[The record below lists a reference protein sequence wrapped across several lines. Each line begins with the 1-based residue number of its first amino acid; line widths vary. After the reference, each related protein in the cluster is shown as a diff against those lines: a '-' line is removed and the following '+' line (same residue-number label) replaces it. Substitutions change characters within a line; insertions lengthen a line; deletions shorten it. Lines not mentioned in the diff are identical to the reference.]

1 MTTPTPPAPATP
13 DKKLV
18 KDVASE
24 IERRRR
30 RRRLVTLV
38 AILALAIAAA
48 LYLQCGR
55 GWGLGGGKG
64 SGAGPGSGPGSG
76 SALAAPTRC
85 TLRVTMDGILVD
97 GASKTRDEA
106 VNACKGMKDGAVVT
120 VTGDARQGDWDELRA
135 ALEAVGVKI
144 YMRGQESDG
153 VPQDAG
159 STTP

>member
-1 MTTPTPPAPATP
+1 MTTP

-18 KDVASE
+18 KDVAGE

-30 RRRLVTLV
+30 RRRLMTLV
-38 AILALAIAAA
+38 AILGLVILAV

-64 SGAGPGSGPGSG
+64 KGAGPGSGPGSG

-85 TLRVTMDGILVD
+85 TLRVTKDGVLVD
-97 GASKTRDEA
+97 GTKKTRDEA
-106 VNACKGMKDGAVVT
+106 VDICKRMKDGAVVT

-135 ALEAVGVKI
+135 ALEAVGVKV

-153 VPQDAG
+153 PPQNQ
-159 STTP
+159 PENQH

>member
-1 MTTPTPPAPATP
+1 MTTQRPGTPGT

-30 RRRLVTLV
+30 RSRLITLAV
-38 AILALAIAAA
+38 ILGLVIAAA

-85 TLRVTMDGILVD
+85 TVRVTKDGVVVD
-97 GASKTRDEA
+97 GVVKTRDQA
-106 VNACKGMKDGAVVT
+106 VEICKRMKDGAVVT

-153 VPQDAG
+153 APADKPA
-159 STTP
+159 TPN

>member
-1 MTTPTPPAPATP
+1 MTTP

-18 KDVASE
+18 KDVAAE

-30 RRRLVTLV
+30 RRRLITLAV
-38 AILALAIAAA
+38 ILGLAIAAA

-64 SGAGPGSGPGSG
+64 TGTGKGSG
-76 SALAAPTRC
+76 SALAPALAAPTRC
-85 TLRVTMDGILVD
+85 TLRVTKDGILVD
-97 GASKTRDEA
+97 GAVKTRDEA
-106 VNACKGMKDGAVVT
+106 VELCKRMKDGAVVT

-135 ALEAVGVKI
+135 GLEAVGVKI

-153 VPQDAG
+153 VPQNQPA
-159 STTP
+159 TQH